1 VYDVRFSRGKTL
13 NAARAI
19 HATHRHGPAAA
30 KTGLPAEGGT
40 RSVVAVKVV
49 TLRDAFAVPASGE
62 SPRDATGPYG
72 PAA

>member
-1 VYDVRFSRGKTL
+1 M

-19 HATHRHGPAAA
+19 HTTHHHGPAAA
-30 KTGLPAEGGT
+30 KTGFPTEGGT

-49 TLRDAFAVPASGE
+49 TLRDAFAAPASGE
-62 SPRDATGPYG
+62 SPKDATGPYG